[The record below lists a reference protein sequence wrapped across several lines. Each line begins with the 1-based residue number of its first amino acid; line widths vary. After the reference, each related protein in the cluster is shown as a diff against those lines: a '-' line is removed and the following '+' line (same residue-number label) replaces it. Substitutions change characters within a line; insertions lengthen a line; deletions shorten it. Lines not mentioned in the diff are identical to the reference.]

1 MGGVQLGHTV
11 PPMSPIAYALSHP
24 MVAQAQAAAGLGNH
38 HIQGQF
44 QYMYSDGSEEEV
56 DSEG

>member
-1 MGGVQLGHTV
+1 
-11 PPMSPIAYALSHP
+11 MSPIAYALSHP
-24 MVAQAQAAAGLGNH
+24 MVAQAQAAAGLGH